1 MPKLGQ
7 EPIRRAALVKATIAE
22 VGATGSLAVT
32 VSQIA
37 KRAGM
42 SSALAHHY
50 FGGKDQI
57 LHAGMREILRAFT
70 EAVRNEL
77 ARANTPRAKVEGII
91 RASFDPECFEANSVA
106 AWLNFYVQAQTDPEA
121 QRLLRIYQ
129 HRLHSNLVAH
139 LRPISAAPEHHAH
152 VIAAL
157 IDGVYLRQALRED
170 AMGGAEAVAV
180 ITHTLDI
187 LTGAAP

>member
-22 VGATGSLAVT
+22 VGEAGSLAVT

-57 LHAGMREILRAFT
+57 LHAGMLGILRAFAT
-70 EAVRNEL
+70 AVRSEMAGAETPRGKVEAV
-77 ARANTPRAKVEGII
+77 I
-91 RASFDPECFEANSVA
+91 RASFDPDCFTPNSVA
-106 AWLNFYVQAQTDPEA
+106 AWLNFYVQAQTDSEA
-121 QRLLRIYQ
+121 NRFLRIYQ
-129 HRLHSNLVAH
+129 RRLHSTLLAH
-139 LRPISAAPEHHAH
+139 LRPISATPEHHAH

-180 ITHTLDI
+180 ITHTLDTLI
-187 LTGAAP
+187 GAKP